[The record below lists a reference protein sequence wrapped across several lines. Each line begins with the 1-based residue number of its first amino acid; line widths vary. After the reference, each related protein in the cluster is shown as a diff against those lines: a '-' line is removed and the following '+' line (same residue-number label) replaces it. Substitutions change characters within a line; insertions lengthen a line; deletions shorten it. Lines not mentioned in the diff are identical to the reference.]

1 MTSAAVTVEES
12 RASASARRSARR
24 KASDVLWIV
33 VLLFVG
39 AAFAF
44 PILWAL
50 LSSFKS
56 TDEIIKYELPL
67 TLGTIVPYHPTLENY
82 AILFKEVRFQIN
94 ILNTLIAGSGQ
105 VLFGIIISTL
115 AGYAFARLKFF
126 GRDVI
131 FGILLLGAFIPVEA
145 ILVPLYR
152 IVHSFGLNSTY
163 VALFLP
169 FIANPF
175 GIYLMRQSFR
185 EVPVE
190 LEEAGRLDGA
200 GTMRIFFS
208 IVLPNVRPAIATLV
222 LIQFIWSWNAY
233 VWPLVIM
240 QDPNKQIAQV
250 AIANLK
256 SIPNFPMDG
265 PLFAAVTA
273 VTVPL
278 VVLSIALQ
286 RYYVRGMITS
296 GMR

>member
-1 MTSAAVTVEES
+1 MNVSTIDTGAGAPAASV
-12 RASASARRSARR
+12 ARPRR
-24 KASDVLWIV
+24 LSDILWII
-33 VLLFVG
+33 VLAFVG
-39 AAFAF
+39 AIFAF
-44 PILWAL
+44 PILWAF

-56 TDEIIKYELPL
+56 TDDIIKYELPL
-67 TLGTIVPYHPTLENY
+67 TWGTIVPYHPTLENY
-82 AILFKEVRFQIN
+82 GILFNQVGFQFN
-94 ILNTLIAGSGQ
+94 ILNTLIAGGGQ
-105 VLFGIIISTL
+105 VLFAVMISTL
-115 AGYAFARLKFF
+115 AGYSFARLKFF

-131 FGILLLGAFIPVEA
+131 FGVLLLAAFIPVEA

-152 IVHSFGLNSTY
+152 IVHGFGLTSTY

-185 EVPVE
+185 EIPVE

-200 GTMRIFFS
+200 GTMTIFFQ
-208 IVLPNVRPAIATLV
+208 IALPNVRPALATLV

-240 QDPNKQIAQV
+240 QNPAKQIAQV

-278 VVLSIALQ
+278 IVLSIALQ
-286 RYYVRGMITS
+286 RYYVRGLMTS